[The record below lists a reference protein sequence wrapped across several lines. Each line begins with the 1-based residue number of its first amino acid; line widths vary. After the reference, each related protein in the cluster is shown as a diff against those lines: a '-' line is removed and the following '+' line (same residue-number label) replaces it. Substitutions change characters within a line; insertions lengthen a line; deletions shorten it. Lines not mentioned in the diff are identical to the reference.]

1 MMNNKNI
8 VLIGFMG
15 CGKTTIGKEL
25 AKNLSFSF
33 IETDVV
39 IEQQQNKTINQIF
52 SIFGEEYFREL
63 EKQTYLKV
71 SNLKNYV
78 ISTGGGVVKYEQNII
93 NLKKKMEL

>member
-33 IETDVV
+33 IETDIV
-39 IEQQQNKTINQIF
+39 IEQEQNKTINQIF
-52 SIFGEEYFREL
+52 SIFGEQYFREL

-71 SNLKNYV
+71 SNLRNYI

-93 NLKKKMEL
+93 NLKKMEL